1 MRTDRR
7 GFFRILGGVVASVS
21 GTASTARGGDAS
33 VEIHRETRNTRFG
46 ALGPRRPELRSLPLP
61 FKAYPQAERV
71 ALPTPGFEPMLPLA
85 EVVARYVAGTPFSTV
100 ALSLKELGRLLHLTN
115 GVTGRLQAGSETIL
129 LRSAPSAGALY
140 AGEVYVVAER
150 VQGLAKGV
158 YYYDVANHALARL
171 RAGSFLGEMA
181 RGLERPAEVENA
193 AAAILLSNV
202 FGRYSWRY
210 ANRGYRY
217 ALIDTG
223 HIGENLRL
231 AAISAGLAEGAWLR
245 FHDDLLNSLLQVDG
259 RGEAVCAVHAVGRR
273 ARSGAR
279 PGSAGR
285 RFVEQRRLPEEL
297 TRAPAPER
305 YHEAT
310 KLVPGEAAASR
321 SSLPPEA
328 VAASA
333 PGLDLGSGAAP
344 RMTLTQTVR
353 ARRSAMVF
361 RREPVALD
369 ALAFALKTVRGHPA
383 LERAP
388 GVDLQLAVHRVADLD
403 AGVYRYESAA
413 HRLVLLRS
421 GDLSEAMIRASGGQ
435 EKAGEAAVGFLMVGR
450 IAAAIAR
457 SGERSYR
464 DLLVEAGA
472 IGQRVYLA
480 AEAAGL
486 AARNLAAFRDDDLN
500 GLLGLDGRRQ
510 AVIHLTMFG
519 PGE

>member
-7 GFFRILGGVVASVS
+7 GFFRVLGGAVASVS
-21 GTASTARGGDAS
+21 GAASAARAGKGS
-33 VEIHRETRNTRFG
+33 VEIHQETRNTRFG
-46 ALGPRRPELRSLPLP
+46 AVGPRRPELRSPPLP
-61 FKAYPQAERV
+61 FKPYPEAERV
-71 ALPTPGFEPMLPLA
+71 ALPAPVFEPSLPLA
-85 EVVARYVAGTPFSTV
+85 EAVARYAAETPFSAV
-100 ALSLKELGRLLHLTN
+100 FLALAELARLLHLAN
-115 GVTGRLQAGSETIL
+115 GVTGRLQAGDQTIL

-150 VQGLAKGV
+150 VEGLAKGV

-171 RAGSFLGEMA
+171 RAGSFLGEVA
-181 RGLERPAEVENA
+181 RALERSGGVENS

-231 AAISAGLAEGAWLR
+231 AAASAELAEGAWLR
-245 FHDDLLNSLLQVDG
+245 FHDDLLNSLLRVDG
-259 RGEAVCAVHAVGRR
+259 RAEAVCAVHAVGRR
-273 ARSGAR
+273 ASRGGR
-279 PGSAGR
+279 PGGPGR
-285 RFVEQRRLPEEL
+285 RLVAKKRVPEEL
-297 TRAPAPER
+297 ARAPAPER

-310 KLVPGEAAASR
+310 KLVPGEGAWR
-321 SSLPPEA
+321 RPSSLPEA
-328 VAASA
+328 VAASGPA
-333 PGLDLGSGAAP
+333 VGLESGVEP
-344 RMTLTQTVR
+344 RATLAQTVR
-353 ARRSAMVF
+353 ARRSAMAF
-361 RREPVALD
+361 RREPAALA
-369 ALAFALKTVRGHPA
+369 ALAFALKTARGYTA

-388 GVDLQLAVHRVADLD
+388 GVDLLLVVHRVASLD
-403 AGVYRYESAA
+403 AGVYRYEPAA
-413 HRLVLLRS
+413 HRLVLLRR

-450 IAAAIAR
+450 IAAALAR
-457 SGERSYR
+457 GGERSYR

-480 AEAAGL
+480 AEAVGL
-486 AARNLAAFRDDDLN
+486 AARNLAAFRDDELN
-500 GLLGLDGRRQ
+500 ALLGLDGRRE

-519 PGE
+519 PGD